1 MSNESLKEFS
11 GLEIEPL
18 IADRPAEPRDSSR
31 LLAVNRSDGSLLHRN
46 FRDLPEFL
54 GPGDMLVLNR
64 SKVWKARLWTKKQ
77 TGGKSEIL
85 LMAPSTGDKTVWT
98 GLCRKISDGQ
108 VLNCP
113 GGVTAECLRRNPD
126 GSFSFKFSAPV
137 DEAYLSEHGEVP
149 LPQYILKAR
158 QRRGTAAPADEDKYQ
173 TVYAAEAGSIAA
185 HTAGF
190 HFTPDLFARLDAAG
204 VKKVF
209 VTLHI
214 SWGTFRPVRSEDP
227 ASHVMMEEACE
238 VSPETAAAINAHRA
252 AGGRVI
258 AVGTSSMRTLETFSD
273 ELGTVRAGSGKANL
287 FIRPGYKFKVAGA
300 FITNLHVPESAPLY
314 MTSAFAGRELL
325 FKAYSE
331 AVKEKYRFYSYGDS
345 MFIC

>member
-1 MSNESLKEFS
+1 MTEALTEFS
-11 GLEIEPL
+11 SLDIEPL

-31 LLAVNRSDGSLLHRN
+31 LLTVERAGGTLAHRT
-46 FRDLPEFL
+46 FRDLPELL
-54 GPGDMLVLNR
+54 GPSDLLVLNR
-64 SKVWKARLWTKKQ
+64 SKVWKARLAAAKP

-85 LMAPSTGDKTVWT
+85 LMAPASGDGTLWT
-98 GLCRKISDGQ
+98 GLCRKIQPGG

-113 GGVTAECLRRNPD
+113 AGLTAECVARNQD
-126 GSFSFKFSAPV
+126 GCYTFKFSAPV
-137 DEAYLSEHGEVP
+137 DEAYLTANGGVP
-149 LPQYILKAR
+149 LPQYILNAR
-158 QRRGTAAPADEDKYQ
+158 KRRGADAPPDEDKYQ
-173 TVYAAEAGSIAA
+173 TVYAAETGSIAA

-190 HFTPDLFARLDAAG
+190 HFTPDLFARLERAG
-204 VKKVF
+204 VKKAF

-214 SWGTFRPVRSEDP
+214 GWGTFRPVRSEDP
-227 ASHVMMEEACE
+227 AAHVMMEESCAVPE
-238 VSPETAAAINAHRA
+238 VTAAAINAHRA

-273 ELGTVRAGSGKANL
+273 EKGEVRPGSGKAGL
-287 FIRPGYKFKVAGA
+287 FIRPGYRFKVPGA

-314 MTSAFAGRELL
+314 MTAAFAGRELL

-345 MFIC
+345 MLVL